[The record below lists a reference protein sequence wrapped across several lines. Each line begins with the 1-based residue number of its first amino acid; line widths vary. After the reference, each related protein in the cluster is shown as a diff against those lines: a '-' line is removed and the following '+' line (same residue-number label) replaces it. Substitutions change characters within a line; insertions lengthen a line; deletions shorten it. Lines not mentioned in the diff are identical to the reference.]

1 MLCLKLPCLASWRKL
16 GGVSQSGEGRKGQLG
31 SPELGHGGEKAEGQ
45 SIRRSFMG
53 LSLKRAALLKDT
65 LREAF

>member
-1 MLCLKLPCLASWRKL
+1 MPETPVWRKL
-16 GGVSQSGEGRKGQLG
+16 GGVSQGGEGRQGPLG

-45 SIRRSFMG
+45 SIRRSFWG
-53 LSLKRAALLKDT
+53 LSLKRAAPLKDT

>member
-1 MLCLKLPCLASWRKL
+1 MERADGP
-16 GGVSQSGEGRKGQLG
+16 LG

-45 SIRRSFMG
+45 SIRRSFLG
-53 LSLKRAALLKDT
+53 LSLKRAAPLKDT